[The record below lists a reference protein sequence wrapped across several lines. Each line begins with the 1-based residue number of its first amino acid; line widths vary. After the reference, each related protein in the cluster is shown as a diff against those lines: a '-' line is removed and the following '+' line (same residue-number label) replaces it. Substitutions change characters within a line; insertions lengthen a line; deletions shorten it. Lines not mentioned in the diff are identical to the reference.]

1 MGATFWDFDMTLTP
15 GAKGVLALIGACTVW
30 GLSPLYYHLLAHV
43 PPLEVQSY
51 RTLWSLIF
59 FAGLLAAQGRLG
71 EVAAA
76 LAAPR
81 TLMVIVGAAVMIS
94 LNWYGFIYS
103 ISIGNALE
111 ASLGYYMFPLVAV
124 VLGWLVFRE
133 RLSRAQVAAVV
144 LAALAVVVLTAGLGV
159 APWIALFLAGTFG
172 AYGVL
177 KKGLDLGGVVSV
189 TAEVAVL
196 APFAVLWLVFR
207 GTAIGAHAVDWSDMA
222 LLTFSG
228 LLTGLPLIMFSYAAR
243 RVRLST
249 VGLVQYLNPTL
260 QFGCAVL
267 FFGNVLTPWHVIAF
281 PMIWGALALYSLSS
295 FRADRAARRR
305 VQPLA

>member
-1 MGATFWDFDMTLTP
+1 MPLSP
-15 GAKGVLALIGACTVW
+15 GASGILALIAACTVW

-43 PPLEVQSY
+43 PPLEVLCY
-51 RTLWSLIF
+51 RTIWSLIF

-71 EVAAA
+71 QVCAA

-81 TLMVIVGAAVMIS
+81 TLAVIVAAAVMIS
-94 LNWYGFIYS
+94 LNWFGFIYS

-189 TAEVAVL
+189 TAEVTVL
-196 APFAVLWLVFR
+196 APFAVLWLILR
-207 GTAIGAHAVDWSDMA
+207 GTEIGAHAVDWSDMA
-222 LLTFSG
+222 LLMLSG
-228 LLTGLPLIMFSYAAR
+228 LLTGLPLILFSFAAR

-260 QFGCAVL
+260 QFACAVL
-267 FFGNVLTPWHVIAF
+267 FFGNVLTPWHAIAF

-295 FRADRAARRR
+295 IGAERAARRR
-305 VQPLA
+305 A

>member
-1 MGATFWDFDMTLTP
+1 MPLSP
-15 GAKGVLALIGACTVW
+15 GASGILALIAACTVW

-43 PPLEVQSY
+43 PPLEVLCY
-51 RTLWSLIF
+51 RTIWSLIF
-59 FAGLLAAQGRLG
+59 FAGLLAVQGRLG
-71 EVAAA
+71 QVRSA

-81 TLMVIVGAAVMIS
+81 TLMVIVAAAVMIS
-94 LNWYGFIYS
+94 LNWFGFIYS

-133 RLSRAQVAAVV
+133 SLSRAQIAAVAI
-144 LAALAVVVLTAGLGV
+144 AALAVVVLTAGLGV

-196 APFAVLWLVFR
+196 APFAVLWLILR
-207 GTAIGAHAVDWSDMA
+207 GTEIGAHAVDWSDMA
-222 LLTFSG
+222 LLTLSG
-228 LLTGLPLIMFSYAAR
+228 LLTGLPLILFSFAAR

-260 QFGCAVL
+260 QFACAVL
-267 FFGNVLTPWHVIAF
+267 FFGNLLTPWHAIAF
-281 PMIWGALALYSLSS
+281 PMIWAALALYSLSAV
-295 FRADRAARRR
+295 RAERAARRR
-305 VQPLA
+305 A

>member
-1 MGATFWDFDMTLTP
+1 MPLSP
-15 GAKGVLALIGACTVW
+15 GASGILALIAACTVW

-43 PPLEVQSY
+43 PPLEVLCY
-51 RTLWSLIF
+51 RTIWSLIF
-59 FAGLLAAQGRLG
+59 FAGLLAVQGRLG
-71 EVAAA
+71 QVRSA

-81 TLMVIVGAAVMIS
+81 TLMVIVAAAVMIS
-94 LNWYGFIYS
+94 LNWFGFIYS

-133 RLSRAQVAAVV
+133 SLSRAQIAAVAI
-144 LAALAVVVLTAGLGV
+144 AALAVVVLTAGLGV

-196 APFAVLWLVFR
+196 APFALVWLVLH
-207 GTAIGAHAVDWSDMA
+207 GTEIGNHPVNWPDMA
-222 LLTFSG
+222 LLTLSG
-228 LLTGLPLIMFSYAAR
+228 ILTGLPLILFSYATR

-260 QFGCAVL
+260 QFACAVL
-267 FFGNVLTPWHVIAF
+267 FFGNLLTPWHAIAF
-281 PMIWGALALYSLSS
+281 PMIWAALALYSLSAV
-295 FRADRAARRR
+295 RAERAARRR
-305 VQPLA
+305 A

>member
-1 MGATFWDFDMTLTP
+1 MLMTP
-15 GAKGVLALIGACTVW
+15 DAKGILALTGACTIW
-30 GLSPLYYHLLAHV
+30 GLSPLYYHLLSHV
-43 PPLEVQSY
+43 PPLEVLCY
-51 RTLWSLIF
+51 RTIWSLIF

-71 EVAAA
+71 QVKAA
-76 LAAPR
+76 LRDRR
-81 TLMVIVGAAVMIS
+81 TLAVIVAAAVMIS
-94 LNWYGFIYS
+94 LNWFGFIYS
-103 ISIGNALE
+103 ISVGNALE

-133 RLSRAQVAAVV
+133 SLSVAQIAAVL

-159 APWIALFLAGTFG
+159 APWMALALAGTFG

-196 APFAVLWLVFR
+196 APLALLWLILR
-207 GTAIGAHAVDWSDMA
+207 GTEVGVHAVDWSDMA
-222 LLTFSG
+222 LLTLSG
-228 LLTGLPLIMFSYAAR
+228 IMTGLPLILFSYAAR

-267 FFGNVLTPWHVIAF
+267 FFGNVLTPWHAAAF
-281 PMIWGALALYSLSS
+281 PMIWVALALYSWSS
-295 FRADRAARRR
+295 VRADMSARKRAR
-305 VQPLA
+305 QPA